1 MTTTWSSRA
10 EWANER
16 RTPYYDRFPSPS
28 NSLAEYA
35 TAEEIDALKADLR
48 KRWKQL
54 GSKMRELSG
63 KGAIDVIC
71 NLKSDRSSMQWAR
84 ALVGQGELPRHSK
97 TLNCAGEQRSRHPC

>member
-1 MTTTWSSRA
+1 MTTSWSSRA

-54 GSKMRELSG
+54 GSKMREFSG
-63 KGAIDVIC
+63 NSASVATR
-71 NLKSDRSSMQWAR
+71 NLKSHRSSMQWAL
-84 ALVGQGELPRHSK
+84 ALIASQGGRFRK
-97 TLNCAGEQRSRHPC
+97 T